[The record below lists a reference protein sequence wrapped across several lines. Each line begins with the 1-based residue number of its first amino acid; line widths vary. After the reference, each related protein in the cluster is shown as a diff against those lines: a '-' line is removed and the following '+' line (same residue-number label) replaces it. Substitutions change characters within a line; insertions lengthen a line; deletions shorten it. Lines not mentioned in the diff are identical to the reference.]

1 MTKNNFRILVVI
13 PSYNHA
19 DYLEEAIM
27 SVLNQTYKN
36 YKFIVIDDA
45 SIDNSSEI
53 IIKLAEKFGFEYII
67 QKENTSV
74 PKVLNRAINLF
85 SDIEYL
91 ACCAS
96 DDKWIEDKLE
106 KQISYMDTH
115 QDVAACSGN
124 MLFIDSKG
132 KKLEIQNIN
141 KQYCLNFKD
150 VFVYGR
156 YLNAPATI
164 LRMKPLE
171 KIGFFDERFDNEDM
185 IWLKLTEA
193 NYKICSL
200 EDIFTYYRRHG
211 NNFSSDH
218 KKMMLNLNN
227 IYQSYRNHFLYN
239 KAIKNYYNRQ
249 FNYYSRRN
257 KKLAF
262 YYLIRMKGGFFR
274 KSFIKSLFFFL
285 IPNKITQFLIT
296 DEQKDRISNF

>member
-1 MTKNNFRILVVI
+1 MNKKKFRILVVI
-13 PSYNHA
+13 ASYNHV

-27 SVLNQTYKN
+27 SVLNQTYRN
-36 YKFIVIDDA
+36 YKLIVIDDA
-45 SIDNSSEI
+45 SKDNSPQI
-53 IIKLAEKFGFEYII
+53 IIKLADKFNFEYII
-67 QKENTSV
+67 QKKNTGI
-74 PKVLNRAINLF
+74 PKVLNRVINLF
-85 SDIEYL
+85 PDIEYL

-132 KKLEIQNIN
+132 KKLKTQNIK
-141 KQYCLNFKD
+141 KQYCLNFED

-164 LRMKPLE
+164 FRMKPLE

-200 EDIFTYYRRHG
+200 ENIFIYYRRHG

-218 KKMMLNLNN
+218 KKMILNLNN
-227 IYQSYRNHFLYN
+227 IYQSYRDHFLYN

-249 FNYYSRRN
+249 FNYFSRRN
-257 KKLAF
+257 KRFAF
-262 YYLIRMKGGFFR
+262 FFLIRMKGGFFR
-274 KSFIKSLFFFL
+274 KSFIISLFYFL
-285 IPNKITQFLIT
+285 IPNNITQFIIS
-296 DEQKDRISNF
+296 DKKKESRSNF